1 MRGDYD
7 SHDHGRPPGVV
18 GVMECICNGRL
29 HSNVTGRDTGLI
41 VIVTARGHATWAAA
55 GCPCFLAIGLQS
67 SFSSSTI
74 HDSWIKRPTMN
85 SSRTPELDD
94 LRVFC
99 TVARKSSFSAAADAL
114 SVSAAY
120 VSKRVNVLETTL
132 GTRLLHRS
140 TRRVAI
146 TEAGE
151 RVYAWAEKI
160 LDNVDQLVEDV
171 STTRRIPRGTLRISS
186 SFGFGRH
193 VLAPALAQ
201 FSEKYPQLNVRLD
214 LFDRLVD
221 VTGEG
226 FDLDIRIG
234 DEIASHLIAKRLA
247 SNYRVL
253 CASPAYL
260 ARHGTP
266 KQLSD
271 LAAHACLAIKERDH
285 PFGVWRLDQ
294 RSEAVTVKVT
304 GPLST
309 NHGEVAVQWALA
321 GRGIVLRSLWDVR
334 PLLESGR
341 LQRILPEVTQPAD
354 VWAVYPA
361 RLTQSA
367 KVRACVGFLVETFAR
382 SGLNAAAAL

>member
-1 MRGDYD
+1 M
-7 SHDHGRPPGVV
+7 
-18 GVMECICNGRL
+18 
-29 HSNVTGRDTGLI
+29 
-41 VIVTARGHATWAAA
+41 
-55 GCPCFLAIGLQS
+55 
-67 SFSSSTI
+67 
-74 HDSWIKRPTMN
+74 K
-85 SSRTPELDD
+85 TPLSPNLDD

-99 TVARKSSFSAAADAL
+99 TVARKSSFSGAAEAL

-120 VSKRVNVLETTL
+120 VSKRVGVLEADL

-160 LDNVDQLVEDV
+160 LDDVDQLVEDV
-171 STTRRIPRGTLRISS
+171 STTRRVPRGTLRVSS

-193 VLAPALAQ
+193 IVAPALARL
-201 FSEKYPQLNVRLD
+201 SDKHPQLSVRLD

-221 VTGEG
+221 VAGEG

-234 DEIASHLIAKRLA
+234 DEIAAHLIAKRLA
-247 SNYRVL
+247 SNHRVL
-253 CASPAYL
+253 CASPQYL
-260 ARHGTP
+260 KQHGAP
-266 KQLSD
+266 RQLAD
-271 LAAHACLAIKERDH
+271 LASHACLAIKERDH
-285 PFGVWRLDQ
+285 PFGLWRLHA
-294 RSEAVTVKVT
+294 RGEPVSIKVT

-334 PLLESGR
+334 PLLESGE
-341 LQRILPEVTQPAD
+341 LVQVLPDVTQPAN

-361 RLTQSA
+361 RLAASA
-367 KVRACVGFLVETFAR
+367 KVRVCVDFLADEFAQW
-382 SGLNAAAAL
+382 STQPPE

>member
-1 MRGDYD
+1 MN
-7 SHDHGRPPGVV
+7 PPRSPHL
-18 GVMECICNGRL
+18 E
-29 HSNVTGRDTGLI
+29 
-41 VIVTARGHATWAAA
+41 
-55 GCPCFLAIGLQS
+55 
-67 SFSSSTI
+67 
-74 HDSWIKRPTMN
+74 
-85 SSRTPELDD
+85 D

-99 TVARKSSFSAAADAL
+99 AVARKSSFSAAAEAL

-120 VSKRVNVLETTL
+120 VSKRVGVLEAEL

-160 LDNVDQLVEDV
+160 LEDVDQLVEDV

-193 VLAPALAQ
+193 IVAPALSRL
-201 FSEKYPQLNVRLD
+201 SEKYPQLSVRLD

-221 VTGEG
+221 VAAEG
-226 FDLDIRIG
+226 FDLDLRIG
-234 DEIASHLIAKRLA
+234 DEIAPHLIAKRLGA
-247 SNYRVL
+247 NHRVL
-253 CASPAYL
+253 CASPDYL

-266 KQLSD
+266 RQVTE
-271 LAAHACLAIKERDH
+271 LAAHSCLAIKERDH
-285 PFGVWRLDQ
+285 PFGLWRLHV
-294 RSEAVTVKVT
+294 RGEPASIKVT

-321 GRGIVLRSLWDVR
+321 GRGIVLRSVWDVE
-334 PLLESGR
+334 PLLASGE
-341 LQRILPEVTQPAD
+341 LQRILPEVTQPAN

-361 RLTQSA
+361 RLAASA
-367 KVRACVGFLVETFAR
+367 KVRVCVDFLTEEFAQWQAPDR
-382 SGLNAAAAL
+382 PPAQENSVSSG

>member
-1 MRGDYD
+1 M
-7 SHDHGRPPGVV
+7 
-18 GVMECICNGRL
+18 
-29 HSNVTGRDTGLI
+29 
-41 VIVTARGHATWAAA
+41 
-55 GCPCFLAIGLQS
+55 
-67 SFSSSTI
+67 
-74 HDSWIKRPTMN
+74 K
-85 SSRTPELDD
+85 TPVSPNLDD

-99 TVARKSSFSAAADAL
+99 LVARKASFSAAADAL

-120 VSKRVNVLETTL
+120 VSKRVSVLEADL

-160 LDNVDQLVEDV
+160 LDDVDQLVEDV
-171 STTRRIPRGTLRISS
+171 STTRRVPRGALRVSS

-193 VLAPALAQ
+193 IVAPALARL
-201 FSEKYPQLNVRLD
+201 SDKHPQLSVRLD

-221 VTGEG
+221 VAGEG

-234 DEIASHLIAKRLA
+234 DEIAAHLIAKRLA
-247 SNYRVL
+247 SNHRVL
-253 CASPAYL
+253 CASPEYVQGHW
-260 ARHGTP
+260 RP
-266 KQLSD
+266 KQLAD
-271 LAAHACLAIKERDH
+271 LASHACLAIKERDH
-285 PFGVWRLDQ
+285 PFGLWRLHV
-294 RSEAVTVKVT
+294 RGEPVSIKVT

-334 PLLESGR
+334 PLLESGQ
-341 LQRILPEVTQPAD
+341 LQQVLPDVTQPAN

-361 RLTQSA
+361 RLAASA
-367 KVRACVGFLVETFAR
+367 KGRGCGDFLADEFAQW
-382 SGLNAAAAL
+382 STSPV